1 MTRISLPLP
10 EPLLAPLPAD
20 LARLASMPPLKV
32 GLLVDAIGGG
42 GRTPAQECADI
53 ISELA
58 ELGGLPAR
66 AAWAG
71 TKAAEGLAETDID
84 LLVFDYG
91 AMWQH
96 EEVVTR
102 EIDAVQAWATHHPG
116 KVALLWSGFTC
127 WVYAEAE
134 KTFAHLDNVWYRY
147 AGEARSMRD
156 SDAAMPDLWAKLQ
169 AWYGVRTPGGR

>member
-1 MTRISLPLP
+1 MTRISFPLP
-10 EPLLAPLPAD
+10 EPLVSPLPLD
-20 LARLASMPPLKV
+20 LARLAKLPPLKI
-32 GLLVDAIGGG
+32 GLLLDAIGGG
-42 GRTPAQECADI
+42 GRTPSEECADI

-58 ELGGLPAR
+58 ELGGLPAK
-66 AAWAG
+66 AVWAG
-71 TKAAEGLAETDID
+71 TKASDGLAEADLD

-96 EEVVTR
+96 EEILFR
-102 EIDAVQAWATHHPG
+102 EIDAVQAWAREHPG

-147 AGEARSMRD
+147 AGEAGSMRAERAG
-156 SDAAMPDLWAKLQ
+156 SPDLWTKLRN
-169 AWYGVRTPGGR
+169 WYGVRAPGGR